1 MSSGSQIMATGDP
14 YAPTLLAYIGD
25 PDENH
30 QYVFVNKARPSAAD
44 SPSTSRSSPS
54 AASAP
59 DQHLSFER
67 CQTVPHGTRF
77 EPPWLALVP

>member
-30 QYVFVNKARPSAAD
+30 QYVFVKQGQAVCR
-44 SPSTSRSSPS
+44 
-54 AASAP
+54 
-59 DQHLSFER
+59 
-67 CQTVPHGTRF
+67 
-77 EPPWLALVP
+77 